1 MAPISISCFPQSIGR
16 NEDRARQGKSTESGT
31 AVNMGGTAE
40 AFFRP
45 IKGRR
50 EGFFFIPEALARECG
65 PVITRYSV
73 REQGFRRTGE
83 QALTM
88 EENEMKEKMTKELTA
103 YVAELSRIRLD
114 EEETEKMQEELGA
127 VLDYMEILNRLDT
140 EGVEPLSHILGITN
154 VMREDLVKASA
165 AKEDILRNM
174 PETEDGMP
182 VVPRTI
188 D

>member
-1 MAPISISCFPQSIGR
+1 
-16 NEDRARQGKSTESGT
+16 
-31 AVNMGGTAE
+31 
-40 AFFRP
+40 
-45 IKGRR
+45 
-50 EGFFFIPEALARECG
+50 
-65 PVITRYSV
+65 
-73 REQGFRRTGE
+73 
-83 QALTM
+83 
-88 EENEMKEKMTKELTA
+88 MKEKMTKELTA

-174 PETEDGMP
+174 PETEEGMP